1 MAQRYAMIRGGV
13 VENVV
18 LWDGE
23 SAWSPGPD
31 WFVLDCPEAVG
42 PGWTYDNSDFSPPP
56 QPEPEPEP
64 SE

>member
-23 SAWSPGPD
+23 TDWNPGAD
-31 WFVLDCPEAVG
+31 WTVTDCPSEVG
-42 PGWTYDNSDFSPPP
+42 PGWTYEGGEFIPPP
-56 QPEPEPEP
+56 IVEPEPE
-64 SE
+64 